1 MRARSSP
8 GHPGCAPRE
17 RGLRQGRRGSGA
29 GRFAEDAGGGIRR
42 GSLRRDRHVDRR
54 RALHARRQHHER
66 GRGESSPWADPELT
80 ETAATSSAEH
90 CATPKYPTRDVPTE
104 EFLATEFNLPPESL
118 KEFEGRDQV
127 TIVEISCD
135 GAPWTA
141 FGSLLLEIDAE
152 HAFTPWDGVF
162 FELERTHQSAG
173 DPATLM

>member
-1 MRARSSP
+1 MRGVRTLAIL
-8 GHPGCAPRE
+8 AA
-17 RGLRQGRRGSGA
+17 LFAGA
-29 GRFAEDAGGGIRR
+29 GCGKAAEDPAPAV
-42 GSLRRDRHVDRR
+42 SPETAAAHVEGTFDPIGTWTVI
-54 RALHARRQHHER
+54 AHVMPGVSAMNEDAAKAHH
-66 GRGESSPWADPELT
+66 GQTLELT
-80 ETAATSSAEH
+80 ETAATSSGEH

-141 FGSLLLEIDAE
+141 FGSLLLAIDAD

-162 FELERTHQSAG
+162 FELERTTQ
-173 DPATLM
+173 